1 MDGHDARAGQRE
13 RERVL
18 EVPECGPEPAEQP
31 WKRQGHPQLL
41 GRRPELDRLDPV
53 GNETWSPGHGGD
65 AETGRRCERRQL
77 AKEVEHVGLV
87 ARALVGRGR
96 PRRRRRAASCQLPP
110 DGLDGICD
118 RCPGVG
124 PAPARGRARA
134 APPVATP
141 PPRSRP

>member
-1 MDGHDARAGQRE
+1 MDGHDPRAGQRE

-87 ARALVGRGR
+87 ARALSAEDVRVDDDE
-96 PRRRRRAASCQLPP
+96 RRHASSRQT
-110 DGLDGICD
+110 
-118 RCPGVG
+118 
-124 PAPARGRARA
+124 ASTAS
-134 APPVATP
+134 ATDAQE
-141 PPRSRP
+141 